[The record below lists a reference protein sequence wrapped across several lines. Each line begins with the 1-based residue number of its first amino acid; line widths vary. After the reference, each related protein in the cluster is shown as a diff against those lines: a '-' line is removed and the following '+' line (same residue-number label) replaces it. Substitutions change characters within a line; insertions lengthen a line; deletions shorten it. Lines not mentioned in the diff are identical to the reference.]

1 MSMDREAALARSI
14 EIRDALADDFESISA
29 AGDILPPLA
38 RQERNIAVLASLDAD
53 RIVRDFRKIAS
64 EKGFDLSGFA
74 LFSAGLKNMLQ
85 NREPITFKDIGPVR
99 EALDR
104 LLINEDGRW
113 TVVVTGNLKQDA
125 SRQVLAGFSHTGP
138 SFIRQELL
146 SILVKDTVIIGLISL
161 TLVNIILYLD
171 FRNVY
176 HVLFCQAPVVVSIF
190 CTLGIMG
197 ITGISLNFMDAIVF
211 VLLFGIG
218 TDYTV
223 HLLHRYLADR
233 NVGTTFLQTGKAVLV
248 AGLTTVAGIG
258 SLGTSS
264 YKGLA
269 TMGQVAAAGTTLCV
283 VFSLTLVPALL
294 GLREGRSSR

>member
-1 MSMDREAALARSI
+1 
-14 EIRDALADDFESISA
+14 
-29 AGDILPPLA
+29 
-38 RQERNIAVLASLDAD
+38 
-53 RIVRDFRKIAS
+53 
-64 EKGFDLSGFA
+64 
-74 LFSAGLKNMLQ
+74 MLQ

-104 LLINEDGRW
+104 LLINEGGRW
-113 TVVVTGNLKQDA
+113 QVVVTGNLKQDA
-125 SRQVLAGFSHTGP
+125 PRQVLAGFSHTGP

-176 HVLFCQAPVVVSIF
+176 HVLLCQAPVVVSSF

-197 ITGISLNFMDAIVF
+197 MTGISLNFMDAIVF

-233 NVGTTFLQTGKAVLV
+233 DVGTTFLQTGKAVLV